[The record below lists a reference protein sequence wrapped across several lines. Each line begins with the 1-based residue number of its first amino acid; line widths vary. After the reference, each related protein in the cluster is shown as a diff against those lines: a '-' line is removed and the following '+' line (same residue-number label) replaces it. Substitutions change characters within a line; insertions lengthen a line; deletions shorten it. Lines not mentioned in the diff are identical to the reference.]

1 MGKIVK
7 NIYNMEPKSKQKLD
21 YVHIYITRK
30 CNLYCKH
37 CYTNSSIALDEMLPY
52 SFWDDTINQLL
63 ELKTK
68 TIHIEG
74 GEALMHPDIE
84 KIVKKISDSKVRE
97 LIIVTNG
104 ILATREKLQ
113 GLRYAGLKKI
123 AISLDSLKGEVHDL
137 LRPKS
142 HSYAMNAIRTAV
154 DIGFHT
160 RVSSVLTK
168 KNVADFKEFVDGVY
182 KMGVKTLNIDW
193 FNSAGRGAALFDEF
207 AITAADTDIL
217 TQFEK
222 DVYEIV
228 NNPAYE
234 DFNLSIDLPEW
245 FCRRDS
251 YMAKDT
257 QNTHF
262 MTCDAIVEQI
272 SINESGNIYPC
283 FIFSN
288 GEGMLGNL
296 QNSRMRDILEAR
308 RDKCI
313 KCPIGVNG
321 HMFYQ
326 KIF

>member
-1 MGKIVK
+1 MGRIVK
-7 NIYNMEPKSKQKLD
+7 KTYRAEQKTERKLD

-37 CYTNSSIALDEMLPY
+37 CYTNSSHAIDEILPY
-52 SFWDDTINQLL
+52 QFWENTINQLL
-63 ELKTK
+63 DLKTK

-74 GEALMHPDIE
+74 GEALMYPEIE
-84 KIVKKISDSKVRE
+84 KVVKQIAASKVRE

-113 GLRYAGLKKI
+113 CLKDAGLKKL
-123 AISLDSLKGEVHDL
+123 AVSLDSLKEEIHDL
-137 LRPKS
+137 LRPGS

-154 DIGFHT
+154 DLDFHT

-182 KMGVKTLNIDW
+182 GMGVKTLNIDW
-193 FNSAGRGAALFDEF
+193 FNSAGRGAALFDEY
-207 AITAADTDIL
+207 AITESDTDIL
-217 TQFEK
+217 SQFEK
-222 DVYEIV
+222 DVYEIA
-228 NNPAYE
+228 NHSAYE

-245 FCRRDS
+245 FCRRSS
-251 YMAKDT
+251 YMARDT

-262 MTCDAIVEQI
+262 MTCDAIADQI
-272 SINESGNIYPC
+272 SINETGNVYPC
-283 FIFSN
+283 FIFSS
-288 GEGMLGNL
+288 GEAMLGNL
-296 QNSRMRDILEAR
+296 QGSSLKEILENKTDR
-308 RDKCI
+308 CFQ
-313 KCPIGVNG
+313 CPISVKG